1 MLKKI
6 FSFSTDNPFLS
17 ITIGIVV
24 MISGFYLFTKLS
36 VDVIPDIG
44 ENQQIIITNWN
55 GHSPDDVEEQ
65 ITYPLSISL
74 QGLPSVKT
82 IRGTSAFGLSMIY
95 IIFEDDAEF
104 YFTRDRIIEKL
115 AQVKNQFP
123 KDASMRLGPDSTGI
137 NQIFWYTL
145 KSDKRDLEELR
156 TLQDWVVKFQL
167 TPIKGVSE
175 VASIGGYKKEYQI
188 EINPDKLYKYN
199 IPLKKVIKALKESN
213 KSVGSR
219 TITENDMEY
228 IVYSNGQLKSL
239 KDVRDIVV
247 DIKDEVPIFM
257 KNIAEVQYGSGFRYG
272 ILDDGG
278 KEAVGGVITMRK
290 GENPIAVIKNI
301 KSKIKQIEK
310 GLPEDIKIVPFY
322 DRSEM
327 IDASLENLK
336 SSMIHELV
344 VTIIIVLLF
353 LLNFV
358 IASIII
364 MVLPISI
371 AATFGVMYFM
381 GIDANIMSLAGIII
395 AFGAIVDVGIIFI
408 ENIYNSLS
416 DEDFSKS
423 LNEASPNP
431 SNLQRKAEIIKA
443 ASIELGGGLLTAVLT
458 TVISFLPVF
467 LLTGQEGKLFTPLAW
482 TKTILLISSIIFT
495 LLVIPPLSMLLIKI
509 PKKREDFEAS
519 PNPLLKEGATKPS
532 SKPLGGLGAS
542 NDTLKNFSSK
552 ITLERKVN
560 NGIKK
565 GYSFLLGNLLK
576 VPYLFLVIPIF
587 IVATALYLAPKIG
600 NEYMPPL
607 DEGDIVFMPVTSNA
621 ISLEKAKELLQKQ
634 DAIIKSFP
642 EVKTVVGKSGR
653 AESAFDPAPTSMFET
668 TIRLKD
674 PSKWRKFITIK
685 KGGEEIEVKLTKK
698 TLLKAL
704 DQALKI
710 PGVANIWTQP
720 ISNRIDMVSTGIRTE
735 VGIKIFGDDLKVL
748 QQYVNEIKNLLGTVK
763 GVKNLYGEQ
772 MEGKPYLT
780 IDIDR
785 VKASRYGLNIFDIQQ
800 FIEIAIGG
808 KNLTTIFEGR
818 KRFPVKLSYSRDI
831 RDQLDEI
838 SKLKVTLKN
847 GTQIPLSYVAKIET
861 KLGASMINS
870 ENGILRAYILFDIE
884 SKDKIG
890 FINKI
895 KKLIDEKIKF
905 KTGYIYDIDG
915 KFKHQIS
922 SKKMLKLLVPIS
934 LFLIFLLIFLLFKKV
949 STTLI
954 IFSAI
959 PITLSG
965 GVIFLYLSGQNS
977 SVAVWVG
984 FIALFG
990 IAVDDGIIIAT
1001 FLTQKVKNLTK
1012 ENIKKEII
1020 EGGSR
1025 RIRPL
1030 LMTTATTLI
1039 ALVPILYSDGR
1050 GSEFMKPMA
1059 IPVIG
1064 GLTVEFLTLFLV
1076 PTLFYLYY
1084 RKKVE

>member
-17 ITIGIVV
+17 ITIGIIV
-24 MISGFYLFTKLS
+24 MISGFYLFTKLP

-44 ENQQIIITNWN
+44 ENQQIIITNWD

-65 ITYPLSISL
+65 ITYPLSIAL

-82 IRGTSAFGLSMIY
+82 IRGSSAFGLSMIY
-95 IIFEDDAEF
+95 VIFKDDAEF

-123 KDASMRLGPDSTGI
+123 SDANMRLGPDSTGI
-137 NQIFWYTL
+137 NQVFWYTL
-145 KSDKRDLEELR
+145 KSTSGKKLHGADLEELR

-167 TPIKGVSE
+167 QTVEGVSE
-175 VASIGGYKKEYQI
+175 VASIGGYKKEFQI

-199 IPLKKVIKALKESN
+199 IPLKKVIKALKEAN
-213 KSVGSR
+213 KSVGSK
-219 TITENDMEY
+219 TITENSMEY
-228 IVYSNGQLKSL
+228 IVYSDALLENLEDIRNVVIDV
-239 KDVRDIVV
+239 KDN
-247 DIKDEVPIFM
+247 VPIFM

-290 GENPIAVIKNI
+290 GENPLGVIKAI
-301 KSKIKQIEK
+301 KEKIKQIEK
-310 GLPEDIKIVPFY
+310 GLPQNIKIVPFY

-327 IDASLENLK
+327 INASLDNLK
-336 SSMIHELV
+336 SSMYHELL
-344 VTIIIVLLF
+344 VTIIIILLF
-353 LLNFV
+353 LLNFI
-358 IASIII
+358 IAGIII

-371 AATFGVMYFM
+371 AATFGIMYLM

-408 ENIYNSLS
+408 ENIYNNIKTIPTPANSTPLS
-416 DEDFSKS
+416 RREFNKKRI
-423 LNEASPNP
+423 EAV
-431 SNLQRKAEIIKA
+431 KEA
-443 ASIELGGGLLTAVLT
+443 AVELGGGLATAVLT

-467 LLTGQEGKLFTPLAW
+467 LLTGQEGKLFKPLAW
-482 TKTILLISSIIFT
+482 TKTILLVSSIIFT
-495 LLVIPPLSMLLIKI
+495 ILVIPPLARLFIRKV
-509 PKKREDFEAS
+509 KKVS
-519 PNPLLKEGATKPS
+519 
-532 SKPLGGLGAS
+532 
-542 NDTLKNFSSK
+542 
-552 ITLERKVN
+552 LESKVN
-560 NGIKK
+560 NVIKSS
-565 GYSFLLGNLLK
+565 YSFLLRKIIRFRYIFLLLPASIITIAIILGLK
-576 VPYLFLVIPIF
+576 V
-587 IVATALYLAPKIG
+587 G
-600 NEYMPPL
+600 SEYMPPL
-607 DEGDIVFMPVTSNA
+607 DEGDIIFMPVMSNA
-621 ISLEKAKELLQKQ
+621 ISLEKAKEILEKQ
-634 DAIIKSFP
+634 DSIIKSFP

-668 TIRLKD
+668 TIRLHDK
-674 PSKWRKFITIK
+674 SKWRKFVTLK
-685 KGGEEIEVKLTKK
+685 KNKKEVKVKLTKK
-698 TLLKAL
+698 TLIKAMDQVLKM
-704 DQALKI
+704 

-748 QQYVNEIKNLLGTVK
+748 QNYVNQIRDLLGTIK
-763 GVKNLYGEQ
+763 GIKNLYGEQ
-772 MEGKPYLT
+772 MEGKPYLM

-785 VKASRYGLNIFDIQQ
+785 VKASRYGLNINEIQE

-808 KNLTTIFEGR
+808 KNLTTIYDGR
-818 KRFPVKLSYSRDI
+818 KRFPVKLSYSREI

-838 SKLKVTLKN
+838 SKLKITLKN
-847 GTQIPLSYVAKIET
+847 GSTIPLSYIADIKT
-861 KLGASMINS
+861 KLGPSMINS
-870 ENGILRAYILFDIE
+870 ENGILRAYVLFDIDA
-884 SKDKIG
+884 KDKIG

-895 KKLIDEKIKF
+895 KKSIDKNIKF

-915 KFKHQIS
+915 KFKHQLS
-922 SKKMLKLLVPIS
+922 SKKMLKLLVPVS
-934 LFLIFLLIFLLFKKV
+934 LFLIFLLIYMLFKKL

-954 IFSAI
+954 IFSAL
-959 PITLSG
+959 PITIAG
-965 GVIFLYLSGQNS
+965 GVIFLYFTGQNS

-984 FIALFG
+984 FIALFR
-990 IAVDDGIIIAT
+990 IAVDDGIIIST
-1001 FLTQKVKNLTK
+1001 FLTQKVKTLTK
-1012 ENIKKEII
+1012 ENIISEII
-1020 EGGSR
+1020 EAGSR

-1076 PTLFYLYY
+1076 PTLFYMYY
-1084 RKKVE
+1084 KGKVE